1 MSKLATFRIDDE
13 AWQAF
18 LDATK
23 QEGVSASS
31 ALVDFVNWYIAG
43 NRITQPEQPKTNDI
57 EHLIESRIATL
68 EAKLENR
75 IAKLEGL
82 LGESVA

>member
-1 MSKLATFRIDDE
+1 MSKLATFRIDEE

-23 QEGVSASS
+23 QDGASASS
-31 ALVDFVNWYIAG
+31 ILVDFVNWYVAG
-43 NRITQPEQPKTNDI
+43 NRISQPEQPRSSDI
-57 EHLIESRIATL
+57 ENLIESRIASL

-75 IAKLEGL
+75 IARVEEL
-82 LGESVA
+82 LGEVAA